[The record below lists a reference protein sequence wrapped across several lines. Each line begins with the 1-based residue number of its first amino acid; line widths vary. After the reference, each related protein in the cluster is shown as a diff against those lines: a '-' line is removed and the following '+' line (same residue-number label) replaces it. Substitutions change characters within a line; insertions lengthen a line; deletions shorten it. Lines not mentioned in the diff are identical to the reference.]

1 MTVAMMSK
9 CTLEKKTSSCSLV
22 EPLALDGAVWCE
34 ILRTRTRES
43 LHVKRQEKSVSR
55 ILGIIFPGR
64 ERRHQQQRGCKE
76 VLSARLLGFGPGG
89 RAQFARLSSPRRG
102 LGEAARSGALRCS
115 PHLGPRAT
123 LQPRSSAAAAAAVSE
138 SLCCR
143 APLAD
148 RAAAP
153 VPALPHVPAPRETGW
168 CADRAP

>member
-89 RAQFARLSSPRRG
+89 RAQFARLSQPAEGPRGGGQIWGLAVLTSPW
-102 LGEAARSGALRCS
+102 AARNSAAPELRRCS
-115 PHLGPRAT
+115 RRRLREPLLPRAARGPSRSAGPRPPAR
-123 LQPRSSAAAAAAVSE
+123 PRPSGDGLV
-138 SLCCR
+138 R
-143 APLAD
+143 
-148 RAAAP
+148 
-153 VPALPHVPAPRETGW
+153 
-168 CADRAP
+168 